1 MQESFNRGFFYVWA
15 DKVGTQR
22 DEHGD
27 QCVAGNYE
35 PVWESTVD
43 CHYDVKSRWAESLWK
58 GRKLST
64 DTYDDYL
71 FKTRDNVLAK
81 KRNLDACRERELV
94 EAEAVE
100 MAAVVKRIRTNA
112 TLYRPFPQNP
122 QAMRWLECF
131 AEDRLRYP
139 FLASGSR

>member
-1 MQESFNRGFFYVWA
+1 MKYIVE
-15 DKVGTQR
+15 
-22 DEHGD
+22 
-27 QCVAGNYE
+27 C
-35 PVWESTVD
+35 
-43 CHYDVKSRWAESLWK
+43 RWAEDLWK
-58 GRKLST
+58 AKKLSHGAWEK
-64 DTYDDYL
+64 YL
-71 FKTRDNVLAK
+71 FLRRDGVLAK